1 MRYGNIDCPD
11 IIDTTCEVVYDSG
24 ELTATATS
32 ITISGLSGDLDKE
45 YRLLC
50 RFIGSGAV
58 GDYKLTFNTDTAA
71 NYGHQE
77 INGVNATAAAVRNTS
92 IAYLGI
98 GNTGTT
104 AYQSFS
110 DTVIYAKSGKVRTAL
125 SKYAYDITGT
135 TVTGIV
141 QRGYSWNNTVDNIT
155 QMVITPAAN
164 LIGIGSRII
173 LLKKRELTSGTKTGE
188 IDPQGTTY
196 GHWQLIYDN
205 TLTAAKTNL
214 MLTSQ
219 MDSYT
224 KLLIHADGA
233 DASTAF
239 YDFSN
244 SAHAITTVGTAQ
256 VDTAQSKFGGG
267 SLLLDGNS
275 DYLTVPDHADFA
287 FGTGDFTIDG
297 WVRTTTISDGG
308 GGGMVYTKRANSAV
322 VKNIII
328 RRLNAALTVHIDS
341 TGSWDIADTKA
352 IGTMAIDT
360 WYHFAVV
367 RSGNNFYT
375 FFNGVQGSTWTSA
388 LSVSVD
394 TNSLIIG
401 ADNGTNYWNGWLDE
415 FRISKGIARWTAN
428 FTPPTRAYNELD
440 GDRDCVYRLVT
451 RVVGGY
457 TGGNTG
463 IGWGFNQDMTAGI
476 YGAQWLASWDTVVNA
491 QRTVNTLL
499 NLNFAGYSTLGVLG
513 FADSLIYAKSGFV
526 RPVIQ
531 LMTEP
536 ISGTTVTGMS
546 IPGMVWN
553 NATDKIKNIFLSD
566 YTVGRVSF
574 GIGTH
579 VSLWRLNL

>member
-1 MRYGNIDCPD
+1 MRIGNIDSPD

-24 ELTATATS
+24 ELSSTAAS
-32 ITISGLSGDLDKE
+32 ITITGLSGNSDKE
-45 YRLLC
+45 YRLIC

-214 MLTSQ
+214 MLSSQ

-233 DASTAF
+233 DTSTAF

-244 SAHAITTVGTAQ
+244 DAKAITTNGNAQ
-256 VDTAQSKFGGG
+256 VDTAQSKFGGASALFDG
-267 SLLLDGNS
+267 TTDWLSTPNSTDFNAAGGAYTVDFWVRWNNVSSPATTQGLVATCDAGPTTGWGIWIETGKIVLWETTDRISYSWTPTASIWYHVAFCYDGTTTTLYIDGTSVATTSAATWNNDGNALVVGW
-275 DYLTVPDHADFA
+275 DGDTAHNTHYL
-287 FGTGDFTIDG
+287 
-297 WVRTTTISDGG
+297 
-308 GGGMVYTKRANSAV
+308 
-322 VKNIII
+322 
-328 RRLNAALTVHIDS
+328 
-341 TGSWDIADTKA
+341 
-352 IGTMAIDT
+352 
-360 WYHFAVV
+360 
-367 RSGNNFYT
+367 
-375 FFNGVQGSTWTSA
+375 
-388 LSVSVD
+388 
-394 TNSLIIG
+394 
-401 ADNGTNYWNGWLDE
+401 NGWIDE
-415 FRISKGIARWTAN
+415 LRISKGIARWTAN

-440 GDRDCVYRLVT
+440 GDRDVVYRMTVRGIKAGTTNYRLYLNDNTSDVYGRQHLDGT
-451 RVVGGY
+451 STTVSAARVATGDNLFYLDINGGSASDV
-457 TGGNTG
+457 
-463 IGWGFNQDMTAGI
+463 FMTN
-476 YGAQWLASWDTVVNA
+476 V
-491 QRTVNTLL
+491 LL
-499 NLNFAGYSTLGVLG
+499 YS
-513 FADSLIYAKSGFV
+513 KSGFV
-526 RPVIQ
+526 RPLLQ
-531 LMTEP
+531 DNADT
-536 ISGTTVTGMS
+536 ISGTTVTRMR
-546 IPGMVWN
+546 
-553 NATDKIKNIFLSD
+553 LSGQVYND
-566 YTVGRVSF
+566 VTNKLTSMRVGANSNTI